1 MAEKSINIGS
11 SFTKFT
17 FTDETGEV
25 VAHFR
30 MNPADIRIA
39 ERAGEVAAFLKANS
53 GNITGETATDV
64 LSQYEKV
71 ITEKMDYLLGY
82 DASKTLFSTMSATAI
97 MDDGRFFATV
107 IMDTI
112 AQNLSE
118 EMKRRFEKFKAVNK
132 YTAKYE

>member
-17 FTDETGEV
+17 FTDENGEV
-25 VAHFR
+25 VAYFR

-39 ERAGEVAAFLKANS
+39 ERAGEVAEFLKANS
-53 GNITGETATDV
+53 GNITGETAKDV
-64 LSQYEKV
+64 LSQYGKV
-71 ITEKMDYLLGY
+71 ITEKLNYLLGY

-97 MDDGRFFATV
+97 MEDGRFFATV
-107 IMDTI
+107 VMDTI
-112 AQNLSE
+112 AQNLNE